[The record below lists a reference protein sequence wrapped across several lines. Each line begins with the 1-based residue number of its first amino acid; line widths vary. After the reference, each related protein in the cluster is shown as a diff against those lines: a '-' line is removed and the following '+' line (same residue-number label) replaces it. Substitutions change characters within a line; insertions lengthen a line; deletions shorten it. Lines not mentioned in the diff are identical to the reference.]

1 MFPDLI
7 KFDFLSLHT
16 YGACMAVGFLICWKL
31 AEKLSGRRDLS
42 DLLMYLMIGGVA
54 GSRIAYVIEHWQTQ
68 FARAPLDIFKVWQG
82 GLMFYGGFI
91 LALIVFFVWCR
102 VKKESPLAMSDLICV
117 VLPLG
122 HACGRIGCFFYGCC
136 HGRRSE
142 SALAVS
148 FPRGSPAWGEQLEH
162 GLIDSTAL
170 RSLPVLPTQL
180 FEAAALLVLFALV
193 LAIYLRTRRYAAGVY
208 LVGYA
213 FIRFGLEY
221 LRGDP
226 RAAVGPFSISQTI
239 SIGVF
244 LAGVVFLTLAFRRPR
259 A

>member
-16 YGACMAVGFLICWKL
+16 YGACMAVGFFICWKL

-136 HGRRSE
+136 YGRLSE

-193 LAIYLRTRRYAAGVY
+193 LAIYLRTRRYAAGIY

>member
-16 YGACMAVGFLICWKL
+16 YGACMAVGFFICWKL

-136 HGRRSE
+136 YGRLSE
-142 SALAVS
+142 SALDVS

>member
-16 YGACMAVGFLICWKL
+16 YGACMAVGFFICWKL

-54 GSRIAYVIEHWQTQ
+54 GSRVAYVIEHWQTQ

-122 HACGRIGCFFYGCC
+122 HACGYG
-136 HGRRSE
+136 RLSE

-244 LAGVVFLTLAFRRPR
+244 LAGVVFLTLAFRMPR

>member
-16 YGACMAVGFLICWKL
+16 YGACMAVGFFICWKL

-136 HGRRSE
+136 YGRLSE

-148 FPRGSPAWGEQLEH
+148 FPRGSPAWGERLEH
-162 GLIDSTAL
+162 GLIGSTAL

>member
-16 YGACMAVGFLICWKL
+16 YGACMAVGFFICWKL

-54 GSRIAYVIEHWQTQ
+54 GSRIAYVIEQGQTQ
-68 FARAPLDIFKVWQG
+68 CARAPRDICQVWQG

-136 HGRRSE
+136 YGRLSE

-193 LAIYLRTRRYAAGVY
+193 LAIYLRTRRYTAGIY

>member
-16 YGACMAVGFLICWKL
+16 YGACMAVGFFICWKL

-54 GSRIAYVIEHWQTQ
+54 GSRSAYVIEHWQTQ

-136 HGRRSE
+136 YGRLSE

>member
-16 YGACMAVGFLICWKL
+16 YGACMAVGFFICWKL

-136 HGRRSE
+136 YGRLSE

-193 LAIYLRTRRYAAGVY
+193 LAIYLRTRRYTAGIY

-226 RAAVGPFSISQTI
+226 RAAVGPFSISQAI
-239 SIGVF
+239 SIGMLIIGAF
-244 LAGVVFLTLAFRRPR
+244 FIGLARHHR
-259 A
+259 

>member
-1 MFPDLI
+1 M
-7 KFDFLSLHT
+7 
-16 YGACMAVGFLICWKL
+16 
-31 AEKLSGRRDLS
+31 
-42 DLLMYLMIGGVA
+42 
-54 GSRIAYVIEHWQTQ
+54 IEHWQTQ

-136 HGRRSE
+136 YGRLSE

-193 LAIYLRTRRYAAGVY
+193 LAIYLRTRRYTAGIY

>member
-16 YGACMAVGFLICWKL
+16 YGACMAVGFFICWKL

-42 DLLMYLMIGGVA
+42 DLLMYLMIGGVT

-136 HGRRSE
+136 YGRLSE

-193 LAIYLRTRRYAAGVY
+193 LAIYLRTRRYTAGIY

>member
-16 YGACMAVGFLICWKL
+16 YGACMAVGFFICWKL
-31 AEKLSGRRDLS
+31 AEKLSGRHDLS

-136 HGRRSE
+136 YGRLSE

>member
-16 YGACMAVGFLICWKL
+16 YGACMAVGFFICWQL

-136 HGRRSE
+136 YGRLSE

>member
-16 YGACMAVGFLICWKL
+16 YGACMAVAFFICWKL

-136 HGRRSE
+136 YGRLSE

-193 LAIYLRTRRYAAGVY
+193 LAIYLRTRRYTAGIY

>member
-16 YGACMAVGFLICWKL
+16 YGACMAVGFFICWKL

-136 HGRRSE
+136 YGRLSE

-180 FEAAALLVLFALV
+180 FEAAALLVLFVLV
-193 LAIYLRTRRYAAGVY
+193 LAIYLRTRRYTAGIY

>member
-16 YGACMAVGFLICWKL
+16 YGACMAVGFFICWKL

-136 HGRRSE
+136 YGRLSE

-170 RSLPVLPTQL
+170 RSLPVLPPQL

>member
-16 YGACMAVGFLICWKL
+16 YGACMAVGFFICWKL

-136 HGRRSE
+136 YGRLSE

-170 RSLPVLPTQL
+170 RSIPVLPTQL

>member
-16 YGACMAVGFLICWKL
+16 YGACMAVGFFICWKL

-91 LALIVFFVWCR
+91 LALTVFFVWCR

-136 HGRRSE
+136 YGRLSE

>member
-16 YGACMAVGFLICWKL
+16 YGACMAVGFFICWKL

-136 HGRRSE
+136 YGRLSE

-193 LAIYLRTRRYAAGVY
+193 LAIYLRTRRYAAGFY